1 MAAPRSSSVQEKRN
15 SIDENI
21 EIARTLPNEYYREDS
36 HFQAARELIFKRSW
50 QFIGDSDRVKIP
62 GQASP
67 VSLLDGFISE
77 PLLLTRDSS
86 DQVHCLSNVCT
97 HRGTI
102 LVEGEC
108 HAQQLRC
115 RYHGRRFGLDGKFLS
130 TPGFEQAKDFPSAD
144 DNLSAVPFQSWD
156 KLLFAGIDPA
166 MPFEEFIGDM
176 RTRLAWLPL
185 SEYRFS
191 PENSRDYIV
200 HANWALYCDNYLE
213 GFHIPY
219 VHPELAQMLDVK
231 NYYSEIYKYS
241 NLQLGY
247 ASSQDD
253 VFPLPESSPDFG
265 KPIAAYYYWL
275 FPNLMFNFY
284 PWGLSI
290 NVVLPLAV
298 NRTKVSF
305 LTYIYDHE
313 RFDRGANTALDRVE
327 REDESVVEQVQKG
340 VRSHFYT
347 RGRYSPQWEKG
358 VHHFHSLLLK
368 FLNGEN

>member
-1 MAAPRSSSVQEKRN
+1 MPTPSQTVKHDADT
-15 SIDENI
+15 IDSDI
-21 EIARTLPNEYYREDS
+21 SIARTLPTAYYREES
-36 HFQAARELIFKRSW
+36 HFQASRELIFKRSW
-50 QFIGDSDRVKIP
+50 QFIGDADRVKIP
-62 GQASP
+62 GQATP
-67 VSLLDGFISE
+67 VSLLEGLIGE
-77 PLLLTRDSS
+77 PLLLTRDNQ

-108 HAQQLRC
+108 HAQQFRC

-130 TPGFEQAKDFPSAD
+130 TPGFEEAKEFPTPT
-144 DNLSAVPFQSWD
+144 DNLSKVPFAQWD
-156 KLLFAGIDPA
+156 KLLFAGIEPA
-166 MPFEEFIGDM
+166 MSADEFLGEM
-176 RTRLAWLPL
+176 KRRLFWLPL
-185 SEYRFS
+185 AEYRFA
-191 PENSRDYIV
+191 PAHSRDYIV
-200 HANWALYCDNYLE
+200 HANWALYVDNYLE

-231 NYYSEIYKYS
+231 NYYSEIYRYC

-247 ASSQDD
+247 ASSPDD
-253 VFPLPESSPDFG
+253 AFDLPKESPDYG

-284 PWGLSI
+284 PWGLSV

-305 LTYIYDHE
+305 LTYIYDQE
-313 RFDRGANTALDRVE
+313 RFDHGANNALDRVE

-340 VRSHFYT
+340 VRSHFYH
-347 RGRYSPQWEKG
+347 RGRYSPQWEQG
-358 VHHFHSLLLK
+358 VHHFHRLLLE
-368 FLNGEN
+368 FLNS